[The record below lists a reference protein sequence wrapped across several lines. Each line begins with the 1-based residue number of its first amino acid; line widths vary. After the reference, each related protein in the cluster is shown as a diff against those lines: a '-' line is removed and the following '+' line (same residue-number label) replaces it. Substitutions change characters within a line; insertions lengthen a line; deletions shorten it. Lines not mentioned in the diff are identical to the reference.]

1 MKRFYIMKLNKFT
14 VVLAI
19 LLVSIL
25 AMGAVSAE
33 SVDDS
38 DIVAV
43 ADGDIQDSV
52 EVTDTVDDLSTANN
66 ADETVGDDSG
76 GPNDTVDYNLND
88 DTYSTYFN
96 EDGTATDALSADGN
110 YYLNVGTLTN
120 KDIKIVSGQNVYIQG
135 KEGAGIINN
144 GTITIGGGAIGQIET
159 VQISGITFVNT
170 NKNAIVVNQYAKNI
184 GIARNNFDLTY
195 DDTYTDNAIAII
207 TKGLVDE
214 VDIVGNDIKMTSAA
228 SYTYG
233 LDLTYYLD
241 WYNYAD
247 GNAKNFFIAD
257 NTIDIESTAV
267 TGMAE
272 AMYLDSIVDSEITG
286 NNITVKTTNAGV
298 AAYGMQVSDSWG
310 FFNDPW
316 ASSAYNVTINDNT
329 IVLDAADLAYGIS
342 AISLYP
348 YDEDFEQIVK
358 DMVISG
364 NDVTITT
371 QTEGV
376 GISASSN
383 DVSITDNK
391 VTLNAAHGP
400 VQAYTDGYIGNISYA
415 IFVNNFNKD
424 MGNFVNNTVTGN
436 TIVSNVQAIKATK
449 EDDDVQPLTIENNN
463 IAYNVDD
470 DSYAT
475 FFNEDGTAKDVL
487 NPLGD
492 YALIIGTL
500 NNKDLVIASGS
511 NINITV
517 SETEGIINGGTI
529 TIGDGAG
536 SAGSI
541 IISGLTFTNTNK
553 NAIVINQYSTK
564 VTVDGNK
571 FNLTYDDTYTDN
583 AIAVFTKGFVDET
596 TIANNVINMESAASY
611 TYGLDLAYYLD
622 WYTAGDANGQHFNV
636 ANNDINIHSTAATG
650 MAEAMYLD
658 SIINSVIEGNNINV
672 VTDNAGVANY
682 AMQVSDSWGFFND
695 PWASSAYNVTINDN
709 TIVLDA
715 ADLAYGIS
723 VISLYPYDEDY
734 DEIVKDMVIS
744 GNDVTI
750 TTQTEGVGIS
760 ASSSDVSITDNKVTL
775 NAGHSPVQA
784 YTDGYIGNVSYGIF
798 VNNFNKDMGNFVNN
812 TVTGNTIVSNVQAI
826 NAAKDGDEVQPLT
839 IEDNEASTSYLI
851 DDDNYATYFN
861 ADGTIKDDAPITAG
875 DVLLLGD
882 LTNKKLVIDTGLTI
896 RGVPN
901 KKLVNCTINLIQG
914 ADNSVI
920 EDLDMEFTGDDTT
933 GSIGIIHIK
942 DVTNVTIQNNKI
954 VVPNFV
960 DKTGAKYGSSVY
972 GIAVESG
979 ALGCN
984 DISVNNNHI
993 VIEGT
998 CRYLYGIDT
1007 WKTYGSENRNK
1018 NINIFENYVEVDGGS
1033 RMAEGI
1039 YVSESDDIIIDG
1051 NTIDSTSNGAAYGI
1065 STDQNTN
1072 IVIASNIIDAD
1083 AATQAYGITATT
1095 SGSDVIIRANEIDAK
1110 GTGAVGIGFNKQD
1123 GVIIEDNTVAI
1134 DGGDYT
1140 SITSSDNLGTANAAI
1155 LEGEG
1160 NTNVEMSGND
1170 VTETSTVRLDT
1181 VIEASDLNVTAAPSG
1196 NGSYQI
1202 TLKTVSGMLL
1212 ANQVVKVVFN
1222 NQMYELTTD
1231 AKGVALLPFALNKG
1245 GTYNVGVFYLGD
1257 DDYRGSDASAKIT
1270 INKIAT
1276 KTTASAK
1283 TYLATAKTKSFTAT
1297 LKDANGNILANKKVT
1312 FTVNGK
1318 TYTAN
1323 TNAKGVATVKLALT
1337 AAKTY
1342 TVTIK
1347 FAGDSVYAA
1356 STVSAK
1362 VKLNKEKTK
1371 ITAPTKT
1378 FKRTAK
1384 TKKVVITL
1392 KNSKGKAVAKK
1403 KITLTVNKK
1412 KYTVKTNSKGKAT
1425 FKVKLTKKGTFKYTV
1440 KFAGD
1445 TQYKA
1450 VKKTGKIKIK

>member
-1 MKRFYIMKLNKFT
+1 MKLSKFT
-14 VVLAI
+14 VILAI

-33 SVDDS
+33 TVDDS

-43 ADGDIQDSV
+43 TDGDLLESV
-52 EVTDTVDDLSTANN
+52 DITDAADDLSSADV
-66 ADETVGDDSG
+66 ADETVGDDNSG
-76 GPNDTVDYNLND
+76 PDDTVSYDLDD

-120 KDIKIVSGQNVYIQG
+120 KDIKIVSGKNIYIEG
-135 KEGAGIINN
+135 KEGSGIITN
-144 GTITIGGGAIGQIET
+144 GTITIGEGVANQLDT
-159 VQISGITFVNT
+159 LQISGITFINS
-170 NKNAIVVNQYAKNI
+170 NKNPIVVNQYAKNI

-233 LDLTYYLD
+233 LDLAYYLD
-241 WYNYAD
+241 WYTAGDANGQHFNVA
-247 GNAKNFFIAD
+247 NN
-257 NTIDIESTAV
+257 DINIHSTAP

-272 AMYLDSIVDSEITG
+272 AMYLDSIINSVIEG
-286 NNITVKTTNAGV
+286 NNINVVTDNAGV

-348 YDEDFEQIVK
+348 YDEDLEQIVK

-383 DVSITDNK
+383 DVSIIDNK

-475 FFNEDGTAKDVL
+475 FLNEDGTAKDVL

-511 NINITV
+511 NINITA

-596 TIANNVINMESAASY
+596 TIANNVINMESAVSY

-672 VTDNAGVANY
+672 VTDNAGVAAY
-682 AMQVSDSWGFFND
+682 GMQVSDSWGFFND
-695 PWASSAYNVTINDN
+695 PWASSPYNVAIKDN

-723 VISLYPYDEDY
+723 AISLYPNDEDN
-734 DEIVKDMVIS
+734 EKIVKDMVIS

-851 DDDNYATYFN
+851 DDDSYATYFN
-861 ADGTIKDDAPITAG
+861 ADGTIKDDAPISAG

-882 LTNKKLVIDTGLTI
+882 LTGKKLVIDTPLTI

-901 KKLVNCTINLIQG
+901 KKLVNCTIKLIEG
-914 ADNSVI
+914 ADGTVI
-920 EDLDMEFTGDDTT
+920 DGLTIEYPELKYGAITLEE
-933 GSIGIIHIK
+933 
-942 DVTNVTIQNNKI
+942 VNNVEITNNKI
-954 VVPNFV
+954 IVPS
-960 DKTGAKYGSSVY
+960 TTQTVY
-972 GIAVESG
+972 GIAINSG
-979 ALGCN
+979 TNGCN
-984 DISVNNNHI
+984 NISINNNHI
-993 VIEGT
+993 NITGSKYV
-998 CRYLYGIDT
+998 YGIDI
-1007 WKTYGSENRNK
+1007 WQDYSLENKHN
-1018 NINIFENYVEVDGGS
+1018 NIMIFENEFFVTGTGGK
-1033 RMAEGI
+1033 MTEGI
-1039 YVSESDDIIIDG
+1039 FVSNCNDVIIDG
-1051 NTIDSTSNGAAYGI
+1051 NDITATCDGPAYGI
-1065 STDQNTN
+1065 GTN
-1072 IVIASNIIDAD
+1072 YLFNAAIANNHITVGSDNM
-1083 AATQAYGITATT
+1083 AYGITATT
-1095 SGSDVIIRANEIDAK
+1095 SGSDLIIRANEIDVV
-1110 GTGAVGIGFNKQD
+1110 GVGAVGVGINNQTGA
-1123 GVIIEDNTVAI
+1123 IIEDNTISI
-1134 DGGDYT
+1134 DGGNYT
-1140 SITSSDNLGTANAAI
+1140 TITVSDSLGTANAGI
-1155 LEGEG
+1155 LVGEG
-1160 NTNVEMSGND
+1160 NTDVKTSGND
-1170 VTETSTVRLDT
+1170 VSEKTPLRSDT
-1181 VIEASDLNVTAAPSG
+1181 AIEANNITVTAAPSG
-1196 NGSYQI
+1196 NGSFEI
-1202 TLKTVSGMLL
+1202 NLRTAGGMPL

-1245 GTYNVGVFYLGD
+1245 GIYNVEVFYLGD
-1257 DDYRGSDASAKIT
+1257 DDYRGSDASAKLT

-1276 KTTASAK
+1276 KTTAAGK
-1283 TYLATAKTKSFTAT
+1283 TYLATAKTKSLTAT
-1297 LKDANGNILANKKVT
+1297 LKDANGNVLANKKVT

-1318 TYTAN
+1318 TYTAT

-1342 TVTIK
+1342 TVAIK
-1347 FAGDSVYAA
+1347 FAGDNVYAA

-1371 ITAPTKT
+1371 VTAPKKT
-1378 FKRTAK
+1378 FKRAK
-1384 TKKVVITL
+1384 KVKKVVITL

-1412 KYTVKTNSKGKAT
+1412 KYTAKTNKKGKAT
-1425 FKVKLTKKGTFKYTV
+1425 IKVKLTKKGTFKYKV

-1450 VKKTGKIKIK
+1450 SKKNGKIKIK

>member
-1 MKRFYIMKLNKFT
+1 
-14 VVLAI
+14 
-19 LLVSIL
+19 
-25 AMGAVSAE
+25 
-33 SVDDS
+33 
-38 DIVAV
+38 
-43 ADGDIQDSV
+43 
-52 EVTDTVDDLSTANN
+52 
-66 ADETVGDDSG
+66 
-76 GPNDTVDYNLND
+76 
-88 DTYSTYFN
+88 
-96 EDGTATDALSADGN
+96 
-110 YYLNVGTLTN
+110 
-120 KDIKIVSGQNVYIQG
+120 
-135 KEGAGIINN
+135 
-144 GTITIGGGAIGQIET
+144 
-159 VQISGITFVNT
+159 
-170 NKNAIVVNQYAKNI
+170 
-184 GIARNNFDLTY
+184 
-195 DDTYTDNAIAII
+195 
-207 TKGLVDE
+207 
-214 VDIVGNDIKMTSAA
+214 
-228 SYTYG
+228 
-233 LDLTYYLD
+233 
-241 WYNYAD
+241 
-247 GNAKNFFIAD
+247 
-257 NTIDIESTAV
+257 
-267 TGMAE
+267 
-272 AMYLDSIVDSEITG
+272 
-286 NNITVKTTNAGV
+286 
-298 AAYGMQVSDSWG
+298 
-310 FFNDPW
+310 
-316 ASSAYNVTINDNT
+316 
-329 IVLDAADLAYGIS
+329 
-342 AISLYP
+342 
-348 YDEDFEQIVK
+348 
-358 DMVISG
+358 
-364 NDVTITT
+364 
-371 QTEGV
+371 
-376 GISASSN
+376 
-383 DVSITDNK
+383 
-391 VTLNAAHGP
+391 
-400 VQAYTDGYIGNISYA
+400 
-415 IFVNNFNKD
+415 

-511 NINITV
+511 NINITA

-636 ANNDINIHSTAATG
+636 ANNDINIHSTAPTG

-672 VTDNAGVANY
+672 VTDNAGVAAY
-682 AMQVSDSWGFFND
+682 GMQVSDSWGFFND

-723 VISLYPYDEDY
+723 AISLYPYDEDN
-734 DEIVKDMVIS
+734 EKIVKDMVIS

-760 ASSSDVSITDNKVTL
+760 ASSNDVSITDNKVTL

-851 DDDNYATYFN
+851 DDDSYATYFN
-861 ADGTIKDDAPITAG
+861 ADGTIKDDAPISAG

-882 LTNKKLVIDTGLTI
+882 LTGKKLVIDTPLTI

-901 KKLVNCTINLIQG
+901 KKLVNCTIKLIEG
-914 ADNSVI
+914 ADGTVI
-920 EDLDMEFTGDDTT
+920 DGLTIEYPELKYGAITLEE
-933 GSIGIIHIK
+933 
-942 DVTNVTIQNNKI
+942 VNNVEITNNKI
-954 VVPNFV
+954 IVPS
-960 DKTGAKYGSSVY
+960 TTQTVY
-972 GIAVESG
+972 GIAINSG
-979 ALGCN
+979 TNGCN
-984 DISVNNNHI
+984 NISINNNHI
-993 VIEGT
+993 NITGSKYV
-998 CRYLYGIDT
+998 YGIDI
-1007 WKTYGSENRNK
+1007 WQDYSLENKHN
-1018 NINIFENYVEVDGGS
+1018 NIMIFENEFFVTGTGGK
-1033 RMAEGI
+1033 MTEGI
-1039 YVSESDDIIIDG
+1039 FVSNCNDVIIDG
-1051 NTIDSTSNGAAYGI
+1051 NDITATCDGPAYGI
-1065 STDQNTN
+1065 GTN
-1072 IVIASNIIDAD
+1072 YLFNAAIANNHITVGSDNM
-1083 AATQAYGITATT
+1083 AYGITATT
-1095 SGSDVIIRANEIDAK
+1095 SGSDLIIRANEIDVV
-1110 GTGAVGIGFNKQD
+1110 GVGAVGVGINNQTGA
-1123 GVIIEDNTVAI
+1123 IIEDNTISI
-1134 DGGDYT
+1134 DGGNYT
-1140 SITSSDNLGTANAAI
+1140 TITVSDSLGTANAGI
-1155 LEGEG
+1155 LVGEG
-1160 NTNVEMSGND
+1160 NTDVKTSGND
-1170 VTETSTVRLDT
+1170 VSEKTPLRSDT
-1181 VIEASDLNVTAAPSG
+1181 AIEANNITVTAAPSG
-1196 NGSYQI
+1196 NGSFEI
-1202 TLKTVSGMLL
+1202 TLRTAGGMPL

-1245 GTYNVGVFYLGD
+1245 GIYNVEVFYLGD
-1257 DDYRGSDASAKIT
+1257 DDYRGSDASAKLT

-1276 KTTASAK
+1276 KTTAAGK
-1283 TYLATAKTKSFTAT
+1283 TYLATAKTKSLTAT
-1297 LKDANGNILANKKVT
+1297 LKDANGNVLANKKVT

-1318 TYTAN
+1318 TYTAT

-1347 FAGDSVYAA
+1347 FAGDNVYAA

-1371 ITAPTKT
+1371 VTAPKKT
-1378 FKRTAK
+1378 FKRSK
-1384 TKKVVITL
+1384 KVKKVVINL

-1412 KYTVKTNSKGKAT
+1412 KYTAKTNKKGKAT
-1425 FKVKLTKKGTFKYTV
+1425 IKVKLTKKGTFKYKV

-1450 VKKTGKIKIK
+1450 AKKNGKIKIK

>member
-1 MKRFYIMKLNKFT
+1 MNLNKFT
-14 VVLAI
+14 VILAI

-25 AMGAVSAE
+25 AIGTVSAE
-33 SVDDS
+33 TVDDS
-38 DIVAV
+38 DIAAATGDDIQESVDVTDA
-43 ADGDIQDSV
+43 ADG
-52 EVTDTVDDLSTANN
+52 LSSADA
-66 ADETVGDDSG
+66 ADETVGDDNSG
-76 GPNDTVDYNLND
+76 PDDTVSYDLDD

-120 KDIKIVSGQNVYIQG
+120 KDIKIVSGKNIYIEG
-135 KEGAGIINN
+135 KEGSGIITN
-144 GTITIGGGAIGQIET
+144 GTITIGEGVANQLDT
-159 VQISGITFVNT
+159 LQISGITFINS
-170 NKNAIVVNQYAKNI
+170 NKNPIVVNQYAKNI

-233 LDLTYYLD
+233 LDLAYYLD
-241 WYNYAD
+241 WYTAGDANGQHFNVA
-247 GNAKNFFIAD
+247 NN
-257 NTIDIESTAV
+257 DINIHSTAA

-272 AMYLDSIVDSEITG
+272 AMYLDSIINSVIEG
-286 NNITVKTTNAGV
+286 NTINVVTDNAGV

-342 AISLYP
+342 AISLWSYT
-348 YDEDFEQIVK
+348 EDYEDTIVK

-511 NINITV
+511 NINITA

-636 ANNDINIHSTAATG
+636 ANNDINIHSTAPTG

-672 VTDNAGVANY
+672 VTDNAGVAAY
-682 AMQVSDSWGFFND
+682 GMQVSDSWGFFND
-695 PWASSAYNVTINDN
+695 PWASSPYNVAIKDN

-723 VISLYPYDEDY
+723 AISLYPYDEDN
-734 DEIVKDMVIS
+734 EKIVKDMVIS
-744 GNDVTI
+744 GNELTI

-760 ASSSDVSITDNKVTL
+760 ASSNDVSITDNKVTL

-851 DDDNYATYFN
+851 DDDSYATYFN
-861 ADGTIKDDAPITAG
+861 ADGTIKDDAPISAG

-882 LTNKKLVIDTGLTI
+882 LTGKKLVIDTPLTI

-901 KKLVNCTINLIQG
+901 KKLVNCTIKLIEG
-914 ADNSVI
+914 ADGTVI
-920 EDLDMEFTGDDTT
+920 DGLTIEYPELKYGAITLEE
-933 GSIGIIHIK
+933 
-942 DVTNVTIQNNKI
+942 VNNVEITNNKI
-954 VVPNFV
+954 IVPS
-960 DKTGAKYGSSVY
+960 TTQTVY
-972 GIAVESG
+972 GIAINSG
-979 ALGCN
+979 TNGCN
-984 DISVNNNHI
+984 NISINNNHI
-993 VIEGT
+993 NITGSKYV
-998 CRYLYGIDT
+998 YGIDI
-1007 WKTYGSENRNK
+1007 WQDYSLENKHN
-1018 NINIFENYVEVDGGS
+1018 NIMIFENEFFVTGTGGK
-1033 RMAEGI
+1033 MTEGI
-1039 YVSESDDIIIDG
+1039 FVSNCNDVIIDG
-1051 NTIDSTSNGAAYGI
+1051 NDITATCDGPAYGI
-1065 STDQNTN
+1065 GTN
-1072 IVIASNIIDAD
+1072 YLFNAAIANNHITVGSDNM
-1083 AATQAYGITATT
+1083 AYGITATT
-1095 SGSDVIIRANEIDAK
+1095 SGSDLIIRANEIDVV
-1110 GTGAVGIGFNKQD
+1110 GVGAVGVGINNQTGA
-1123 GVIIEDNTVAI
+1123 IIEDNTISI
-1134 DGGDYT
+1134 DGGNYT
-1140 SITSSDNLGTANAAI
+1140 TITVSDSLGTANAGI
-1155 LEGEG
+1155 LVGEG
-1160 NTNVEMSGND
+1160 NTDVKTSGND
-1170 VTETSTVRLDT
+1170 VSEKTPLRSDT
-1181 VIEASDLNVTAAPSG
+1181 AIEANNITVTAAPSG
-1196 NGSYQI
+1196 NGSFEI
-1202 TLKTVSGMLL
+1202 TLRTAGGMPL

-1245 GTYNVGVFYLGD
+1245 GIYNVEVFYLGD
-1257 DDYRGSDASAKIT
+1257 DDYRGSDASAKLT

-1276 KTTASAK
+1276 KTTAAGK
-1283 TYLATAKTKSFTAT
+1283 TYLATAKTKSLTAT
-1297 LKDANGNILANKKVT
+1297 LKDANGNVLANKKVT

-1318 TYTAN
+1318 TYTAT

-1347 FAGDSVYAA
+1347 FAGDNVYAA

-1371 ITAPTKT
+1371 VTAPKKT
-1378 FKRTAK
+1378 FKRSK
-1384 TKKVVITL
+1384 KVKKVVITL

-1412 KYTVKTNSKGKAT
+1412 KYTAKTNKKGKAT
-1425 FKVKLTKKGTFKYTV
+1425 IKVKLTKKGTFKYKV

-1450 VKKTGKIKIK
+1450 AKKNGKIKIK

>member
-1 MKRFYIMKLNKFT
+1 MKLSKFT
-14 VVLAI
+14 VILAI

-33 SVDDS
+33 TVDDS

-43 ADGDIQDSV
+43 TDGDLLESV
-52 EVTDTVDDLSTANN
+52 DITDAADDLSSADV
-66 ADETVGDDSG
+66 ADETVGDDNSG
-76 GPNDTVDYNLND
+76 PDDTVSYDLDD

-120 KDIKIVSGQNVYIQG
+120 KDIKIVSGKNIYIEG
-135 KEGAGIINN
+135 KEGSGIITN
-144 GTITIGGGAIGQIET
+144 GTITIGEGVANQLDT
-159 VQISGITFVNT
+159 LQISGITFINS
-170 NKNAIVVNQYAKNI
+170 NKNPIVVNQYAKNI

-233 LDLTYYLD
+233 LDLAYYLD
-241 WYNYAD
+241 WYTAGDANGQHFNVA
-247 GNAKNFFIAD
+247 NN
-257 NTIDIESTAV
+257 DINIHSTAP

-272 AMYLDSIVDSEITG
+272 AMYLDSIINSVIEG
-286 NNITVKTTNAGV
+286 NNINVVTDNAGV

-348 YDEDFEQIVK
+348 YDEDLEQIVK

-383 DVSITDNK
+383 DVSIIDNK

-511 NINITV
+511 NINITA

-596 TIANNVINMESAASY
+596 TIANNVINMESAVSY

-672 VTDNAGVANY
+672 VTDNAGVAAY
-682 AMQVSDSWGFFND
+682 GMQVSDSWGFFND
-695 PWASSAYNVTINDN
+695 PWASSPYNVAIKDN

-723 VISLYPYDEDY
+723 AISLYPNDEDN
-734 DEIVKDMVIS
+734 EKIVKDMVIS

-851 DDDNYATYFN
+851 DDDSYATYFN
-861 ADGTIKDDAPITAG
+861 ADGTIKDDAPISAG

-882 LTNKKLVIDTGLTI
+882 LTGKKLVIDTPLTI

-901 KKLVNCTINLIQG
+901 KKLVNCTIKLIEG
-914 ADNSVI
+914 ADGTVI
-920 EDLDMEFTGDDTT
+920 DGLTIEYPELKYGAITLEE
-933 GSIGIIHIK
+933 
-942 DVTNVTIQNNKI
+942 VNNVEITNNKI
-954 VVPNFV
+954 IVPS
-960 DKTGAKYGSSVY
+960 TTQTVY
-972 GIAVESG
+972 GIAINSG
-979 ALGCN
+979 TNGCN
-984 DISVNNNHI
+984 NISINNNHI
-993 VIEGT
+993 NITGSKYV
-998 CRYLYGIDT
+998 YGIDI
-1007 WKTYGSENRNK
+1007 WQDYSLENKHN
-1018 NINIFENYVEVDGGS
+1018 NIMIFENEFFVTGTGGK
-1033 RMAEGI
+1033 MTEGI
-1039 YVSESDDIIIDG
+1039 FVSNCNDVIIDG
-1051 NTIDSTSNGAAYGI
+1051 NDITATCDGPAYGI
-1065 STDQNTN
+1065 GTN
-1072 IVIASNIIDAD
+1072 YLFNAAIANNHITVGSDNM
-1083 AATQAYGITATT
+1083 AYGITATT
-1095 SGSDVIIRANEIDAK
+1095 SGSDLIIRANEIDVV
-1110 GTGAVGIGFNKQD
+1110 GVGAVGVGINNQTGA
-1123 GVIIEDNTVAI
+1123 IIEDNTISI
-1134 DGGDYT
+1134 DGGNYT
-1140 SITSSDNLGTANAAI
+1140 TITVSDSLGTANAGI
-1155 LEGEG
+1155 LVGEG
-1160 NTNVEMSGND
+1160 NTDVKTSGND
-1170 VTETSTVRLDT
+1170 VSEKTPLRSDT
-1181 VIEASDLNVTAAPSG
+1181 AIEANNITVTAAPSG
-1196 NGSYQI
+1196 NGSFEI
-1202 TLKTVSGMLL
+1202 TLRTAGGMPL

-1245 GTYNVGVFYLGD
+1245 GIYNVEVFYLGD
-1257 DDYRGSDASAKIT
+1257 DDYRGSDASAKLT

-1276 KTTASAK
+1276 KTTAAGK
-1283 TYLATAKTKSFTAT
+1283 TYLATAKTKSLTAT
-1297 LKDANGNILANKKVT
+1297 LKDANGNVLANKKVT

-1318 TYTAN
+1318 TYTAT

-1347 FAGDSVYAA
+1347 FAGDNVYAA

-1371 ITAPTKT
+1371 VTAPKKT
-1378 FKRTAK
+1378 FKRSK
-1384 TKKVVITL
+1384 KVKKVVITL

-1412 KYTVKTNSKGKAT
+1412 KYTAKTNKKGKAT
-1425 FKVKLTKKGTFKYTV
+1425 IKVKLTKKGTFKYKV

-1450 VKKTGKIKIK
+1450 AKKNGKIKIK

>member
-1 MKRFYIMKLNKFT
+1 MKLSKFT
-14 VVLAI
+14 VILAI

-33 SVDDS
+33 TVDDS

-43 ADGDIQDSV
+43 TDGDLLESV
-52 EVTDTVDDLSTANN
+52 DITDAADDLSSADV
-66 ADETVGDDSG
+66 ADETVGDDNSG
-76 GPNDTVDYNLND
+76 PDDTVSYDLDD

-120 KDIKIVSGQNVYIQG
+120 KDIKIVSGKNIYIEG
-135 KEGAGIINN
+135 KEGSGIITN
-144 GTITIGGGAIGQIET
+144 GTITIGEGVANQLDT
-159 VQISGITFVNT
+159 LQISGITFINS
-170 NKNAIVVNQYAKNI
+170 NKNPIVVNQYAKNI

-316 ASSAYNVTINDNT
+316 ASSPYNVAIKDNT

-342 AISLYP
+342 AISLW
-348 YDEDFEQIVK
+348 
-358 DMVISG
+358 
-364 NDVTITT
+364 
-371 QTEGV
+371 
-376 GISASSN
+376 
-383 DVSITDNK
+383 
-391 VTLNAAHGP
+391 
-400 VQAYTDGYIGNISYA
+400 
-415 IFVNNFNKD
+415 
-424 MGNFVNNTVTGN
+424 
-436 TIVSNVQAIKATK
+436 
-449 EDDDVQPLTIENNN
+449 
-463 IAYNVDD
+463 
-470 DSYAT
+470 
-475 FFNEDGTAKDVL
+475 
-487 NPLGD
+487 
-492 YALIIGTL
+492 
-500 NNKDLVIASGS
+500 
-511 NINITV
+511 
-517 SETEGIINGGTI
+517 
-529 TIGDGAG
+529 
-536 SAGSI
+536 
-541 IISGLTFTNTNK
+541 
-553 NAIVINQYSTK
+553 
-564 VTVDGNK
+564 
-571 FNLTYDDTYTDN
+571 
-583 AIAVFTKGFVDET
+583 
-596 TIANNVINMESAASY
+596 SY
-611 TYGLDLAYYLD
+611 T
-622 WYTAGDANGQHFNV
+622 
-636 ANNDINIHSTAATG
+636 
-650 MAEAMYLD
+650 
-658 SIINSVIEGNNINV
+658 
-672 VTDNAGVANY
+672 
-682 AMQVSDSWGFFND
+682 
-695 PWASSAYNVTINDN
+695 
-709 TIVLDA
+709 
-715 ADLAYGIS
+715 
-723 VISLYPYDEDY
+723 EDY
-734 DEIVKDMVIS
+734 EDTIVKDMVIS

-851 DDDNYATYFN
+851 DDDSYATYFN
-861 ADGTIKDDAPITAG
+861 ADGTIKDDAPISAG

-882 LTNKKLVIDTGLTI
+882 LTGKKLVIDTPLTI

-901 KKLVNCTINLIQG
+901 KKLVNCTIKLIEG
-914 ADNSVI
+914 ADGTVI
-920 EDLDMEFTGDDTT
+920 DGLTIEYPELKYGAITLEE
-933 GSIGIIHIK
+933 
-942 DVTNVTIQNNKI
+942 VNNVEITNNKI
-954 VVPNFV
+954 IVPS
-960 DKTGAKYGSSVY
+960 TTQTVY
-972 GIAVESG
+972 GIAINSG
-979 ALGCN
+979 TNGCN
-984 DISVNNNHI
+984 NISINNNHI
-993 VIEGT
+993 NITGSKYV
-998 CRYLYGIDT
+998 YGIDI
-1007 WKTYGSENRNK
+1007 WQDYSLENKHN
-1018 NINIFENYVEVDGGS
+1018 NIMIFENEFFVTGTGGK
-1033 RMAEGI
+1033 MTEGI
-1039 YVSESDDIIIDG
+1039 FVSNCNDVIIDG
-1051 NTIDSTSNGAAYGI
+1051 NDITATCDGPAYGI
-1065 STDQNTN
+1065 GTN
-1072 IVIASNIIDAD
+1072 YLFNAAIANNHITVGSDNM
-1083 AATQAYGITATT
+1083 AYGITATT
-1095 SGSDVIIRANEIDAK
+1095 SGSDLIIRANEIDVV
-1110 GTGAVGIGFNKQD
+1110 GVGAVGVGINNQTGA
-1123 GVIIEDNTVAI
+1123 IIEDNTISI
-1134 DGGDYT
+1134 DGGNYT
-1140 SITSSDNLGTANAAI
+1140 TITVSDSLGTANAGI
-1155 LEGEG
+1155 LVGEG
-1160 NTNVEMSGND
+1160 NTDVKTSGND
-1170 VTETSTVRLDT
+1170 VSEKTPLRSDT
-1181 VIEASDLNVTAAPSG
+1181 AIEANNITVTAAPSG
-1196 NGSYQI
+1196 NGSFEI
-1202 TLKTVSGMLL
+1202 TLRTAGGMPL

-1245 GTYNVGVFYLGD
+1245 GIYNVEVFYLGD
-1257 DDYRGSDASAKIT
+1257 DDYRGSDASAKLT

-1276 KTTASAK
+1276 KTTAAGK
-1283 TYLATAKTKSFTAT
+1283 TYLATAKTKSLTAT
-1297 LKDANGNILANKKVT
+1297 LKDANGNVLANKKVT

-1318 TYTAN
+1318 TYTAT

-1347 FAGDSVYAA
+1347 FAGDNVYAA

-1371 ITAPTKT
+1371 VTAPKKT
-1378 FKRTAK
+1378 FKRSK
-1384 TKKVVITL
+1384 KVKKVVINL

-1412 KYTVKTNSKGKAT
+1412 KYTAKTNKKGKAT
-1425 FKVKLTKKGTFKYTV
+1425 IKVKLTKKGTFKYKV

-1450 VKKTGKIKIK
+1450 AKKNGKIKIK

>member
-1 MKRFYIMKLNKFT
+1 MKLSKFT
-14 VVLAI
+14 VILAI

-33 SVDDS
+33 TVDDS

-43 ADGDIQDSV
+43 TDGDLLESV
-52 EVTDTVDDLSTANN
+52 DITDAADDLSSADV
-66 ADETVGDDSG
+66 ADETVGDDNSG
-76 GPNDTVDYNLND
+76 PDDTVSYDLDD

-120 KDIKIVSGQNVYIQG
+120 KDIKIVSGKNIYIEG
-135 KEGAGIINN
+135 KEGSGIITN
-144 GTITIGGGAIGQIET
+144 GTITIGEGVANQLDT
-159 VQISGITFVNT
+159 LQISGITFINS
-170 NKNAIVVNQYAKNI
+170 NKNPIVVNQYAKNI

-241 WYNYAD
+241 WSNYAD

-316 ASSAYNVTINDNT
+316 ASSAYNVTIKDNT

-348 YDEDFEQIVK
+348 YDEDLEQIVK

-383 DVSITDNK
+383 DVSIIDNK

-511 NINITV
+511 NINITA

-596 TIANNVINMESAASY
+596 TIANNVINMESAVSY

-636 ANNDINIHSTAATG
+636 ANNDINIHSTAPTG

-672 VTDNAGVANY
+672 VTDNAGVAAY
-682 AMQVSDSWGFFND
+682 GMQVSDSWGFFND
-695 PWASSAYNVTINDN
+695 PWASSPYNVAIKDN

-723 VISLYPYDEDY
+723 AISLYPNDEDN
-734 DEIVKDMVIS
+734 EKIVKDMVIS

-851 DDDNYATYFN
+851 DDDSYATYFN
-861 ADGTIKDDAPITAG
+861 ADGTIKDDAPISAG

-882 LTNKKLVIDTGLTI
+882 LTGKKLVIDTPLTI

-901 KKLVNCTINLIQG
+901 KKLVNCTIKLIEG
-914 ADNSVI
+914 ADGTVI
-920 EDLDMEFTGDDTT
+920 DGLTIEYPELKYGAITLEE
-933 GSIGIIHIK
+933 
-942 DVTNVTIQNNKI
+942 VNNVEITNNKI
-954 VVPNFV
+954 IVPS
-960 DKTGAKYGSSVY
+960 TTQTVY
-972 GIAVESG
+972 GIAINSG
-979 ALGCN
+979 TNGCN
-984 DISVNNNHI
+984 NISINNNHI
-993 VIEGT
+993 NITGSKYV
-998 CRYLYGIDT
+998 YGIDI
-1007 WKTYGSENRNK
+1007 WQDYSLENKHN
-1018 NINIFENYVEVDGGS
+1018 NIMIFENEFFVTGTGGK
-1033 RMAEGI
+1033 MTEGI
-1039 YVSESDDIIIDG
+1039 FVSNCNDVIIDG
-1051 NTIDSTSNGAAYGI
+1051 NDITATCDGPAYGI
-1065 STDQNTN
+1065 GTN
-1072 IVIASNIIDAD
+1072 YLFNAAIANNHITVGSDNM
-1083 AATQAYGITATT
+1083 AYGITATT
-1095 SGSDVIIRANEIDAK
+1095 SGSDLIIRANEIDVV
-1110 GTGAVGIGFNKQD
+1110 GVGAVGVGINNQTGA
-1123 GVIIEDNTVAI
+1123 IIEDNTISI
-1134 DGGDYT
+1134 DGGNYT
-1140 SITSSDNLGTANAAI
+1140 TITVSDSLGTANAGI
-1155 LEGEG
+1155 LVGEG
-1160 NTNVEMSGND
+1160 NTDVKTSGND
-1170 VTETSTVRLDT
+1170 VSEKTPLRSDT
-1181 VIEASDLNVTAAPSG
+1181 AIEANNITVTAAPSG
-1196 NGSYQI
+1196 NGSFEI
-1202 TLKTVSGMLL
+1202 TLRTAGGMPL

-1245 GTYNVGVFYLGD
+1245 GIYNVEVFYLGD
-1257 DDYRGSDASAKIT
+1257 DDYRGSDASAKLT

-1276 KTTASAK
+1276 KTTAAGK
-1283 TYLATAKTKSFTAT
+1283 TYLATAKTKSLTAT
-1297 LKDANGNILANKKVT
+1297 LKDANGNVLANKKVT

-1318 TYTAN
+1318 TYTAT

-1347 FAGDSVYAA
+1347 FAGDNVYAA

-1371 ITAPTKT
+1371 VTAPKKT
-1378 FKRTAK
+1378 FKRSK
-1384 TKKVVITL
+1384 KVKKVVITL

-1412 KYTVKTNSKGKAT
+1412 KYTAKTNKKGKAT
-1425 FKVKLTKKGTFKYTV
+1425 IKVKLTKKGTFKYKV

-1450 VKKTGKIKIK
+1450 AKKNGKIKIK

>member
-1 MKRFYIMKLNKFT
+1 MKLSKFT
-14 VVLAI
+14 VILAI

-33 SVDDS
+33 TVDDS

-43 ADGDIQDSV
+43 TDGDLLESV
-52 EVTDTVDDLSTANN
+52 DITDAADDLSSADV
-66 ADETVGDDSG
+66 ADETVGDDNSG
-76 GPNDTVDYNLND
+76 PDDTVSYDLDD

-120 KDIKIVSGQNVYIQG
+120 KDIKIVSGKNIYIEG
-135 KEGAGIINN
+135 KEGSGIITN
-144 GTITIGGGAIGQIET
+144 GTITIGEGVANQLDT
-159 VQISGITFVNT
+159 LQISGITFINS
-170 NKNAIVVNQYAKNI
+170 NKNPIVVNQYAKNI

-233 LDLTYYLD
+233 LDLAYYLD
-241 WYNYAD
+241 WYTAGDANGQHFNVA
-247 GNAKNFFIAD
+247 NN
-257 NTIDIESTAV
+257 DINIHSTAP

-272 AMYLDSIVDSEITG
+272 AMYLDSIINSVIEG
-286 NNITVKTTNAGV
+286 NNINVVTDNAGV

-348 YDEDFEQIVK
+348 YDEDLEQIVK

-364 NDVTITT
+364 NDVTITA

-391 VTLNAAHGP
+391 VTLNAAHNP

-511 NINITV
+511 NINITA

-636 ANNDINIHSTAATG
+636 ANNDINIHSTAPTG

-672 VTDNAGVANY
+672 VTDNAGVANN

-723 VISLYPYDEDY
+723 AISLYPYDEDN
-734 DEIVKDMVIS
+734 EKIVKDMVIS

-760 ASSSDVSITDNKVTL
+760 ASSNDVSITDNKVTL

-851 DDDNYATYFN
+851 DDDSYATYFN
-861 ADGTIKDDAPITAG
+861 ADGTIKDDAPISAG

-882 LTNKKLVIDTGLTI
+882 LTGKKLVIDTPLTI

-901 KKLVNCTINLIQG
+901 KKLVNCTIKLIEG
-914 ADNSVI
+914 ADGTVI
-920 EDLDMEFTGDDTT
+920 DGLTIEYPELKYGAITLEE
-933 GSIGIIHIK
+933 
-942 DVTNVTIQNNKI
+942 VNNVEITNNKI
-954 VVPNFV
+954 IVPS
-960 DKTGAKYGSSVY
+960 TTQTVY
-972 GIAVESG
+972 GIAINSG
-979 ALGCN
+979 TNGCN
-984 DISVNNNHI
+984 NISINNNHI
-993 VIEGT
+993 NITGSKYV
-998 CRYLYGIDT
+998 YGIDI
-1007 WKTYGSENRNK
+1007 WQDYSLENKHN
-1018 NINIFENYVEVDGGS
+1018 NIMIFENEFFVTGTGGK
-1033 RMAEGI
+1033 MTEGI
-1039 YVSESDDIIIDG
+1039 FVSNCNDVIIDG
-1051 NTIDSTSNGAAYGI
+1051 NDITATCDGPAYGI
-1065 STDQNTN
+1065 GTN
-1072 IVIASNIIDAD
+1072 YLFNAAIANNHITVGSDNM
-1083 AATQAYGITATT
+1083 AYGITATT
-1095 SGSDVIIRANEIDAK
+1095 SGSDLIIRANEIDVV
-1110 GTGAVGIGFNKQD
+1110 GVGAVGVGINNQTGA
-1123 GVIIEDNTVAI
+1123 IIEDNTISI
-1134 DGGDYT
+1134 DGGNYT
-1140 SITSSDNLGTANAAI
+1140 TITVSDSLGTANAGI
-1155 LEGEG
+1155 LVGEG
-1160 NTNVEMSGND
+1160 NTDVKTSGND
-1170 VTETSTVRLDT
+1170 VSEKTPLRSDT
-1181 VIEASDLNVTAAPSG
+1181 AIEANNITVTAAPSG
-1196 NGSYQI
+1196 NGSFEI
-1202 TLKTVSGMLL
+1202 TLRTAGGMPL

-1245 GTYNVGVFYLGD
+1245 GIYNVEVFYLGD
-1257 DDYRGSDASAKIT
+1257 DDYRGSDASAKLT

-1276 KTTASAK
+1276 KTTAAGK
-1283 TYLATAKTKSFTAT
+1283 TYLATAKTKSLTAT
-1297 LKDANGNILANKKVT
+1297 LKDANGNVLANKKVT

-1318 TYTAN
+1318 TYTAT

-1347 FAGDSVYAA
+1347 FAGDNVYAA

-1371 ITAPTKT
+1371 VTAPKKT
-1378 FKRTAK
+1378 FKRSK
-1384 TKKVVITL
+1384 KVKKVVINL

-1412 KYTVKTNSKGKAT
+1412 KYTAKTNKKGKAT
-1425 FKVKLTKKGTFKYTV
+1425 IKVKLTKKGTFKYKV

-1450 VKKTGKIKIK
+1450 AKKNGKIKIK

>member
-1 MKRFYIMKLNKFT
+1 MKLSKFT
-14 VVLAI
+14 VILAI

-33 SVDDS
+33 TVDDS

-43 ADGDIQDSV
+43 TDGDLLESV
-52 EVTDTVDDLSTANN
+52 DITDAADDLSSADV
-66 ADETVGDDSG
+66 ADETVGDDNSG
-76 GPNDTVDYNLND
+76 PDDTVSYDLDD

-120 KDIKIVSGQNVYIQG
+120 KDIKIVSGKNIYIEG
-135 KEGAGIINN
+135 KEGSGIITN
-144 GTITIGGGAIGQIET
+144 GTITIGEGVANQLDT
-159 VQISGITFVNT
+159 LQISGITFINS
-170 NKNAIVVNQYAKNI
+170 NKNPIVVNQYAKNI

-214 VDIVGNDIKMTSAA
+214 VDIVGNDIKMT
-228 SYTYG
+228 
-233 LDLTYYLD
+233 
-241 WYNYAD
+241 
-247 GNAKNFFIAD
+247 
-257 NTIDIESTAV
+257 
-267 TGMAE
+267 
-272 AMYLDSIVDSEITG
+272 
-286 NNITVKTTNAGV
+286 
-298 AAYGMQVSDSWG
+298 
-310 FFNDPW
+310 
-316 ASSAYNVTINDNT
+316 
-329 IVLDAADLAYGIS
+329 
-342 AISLYP
+342 
-348 YDEDFEQIVK
+348 
-358 DMVISG
+358 
-364 NDVTITT
+364 
-371 QTEGV
+371 
-376 GISASSN
+376 
-383 DVSITDNK
+383 
-391 VTLNAAHGP
+391 
-400 VQAYTDGYIGNISYA
+400 
-415 IFVNNFNKD
+415 
-424 MGNFVNNTVTGN
+424 
-436 TIVSNVQAIKATK
+436 
-449 EDDDVQPLTIENNN
+449 
-463 IAYNVDD
+463 
-470 DSYAT
+470 
-475 FFNEDGTAKDVL
+475 
-487 NPLGD
+487 
-492 YALIIGTL
+492 
-500 NNKDLVIASGS
+500 
-511 NINITV
+511 
-517 SETEGIINGGTI
+517 
-529 TIGDGAG
+529 
-536 SAGSI
+536 
-541 IISGLTFTNTNK
+541 
-553 NAIVINQYSTK
+553 
-564 VTVDGNK
+564 
-571 FNLTYDDTYTDN
+571 
-583 AIAVFTKGFVDET
+583 
-596 TIANNVINMESAASY
+596 SAASY

-672 VTDNAGVANY
+672 VTDNAGVAAY
-682 AMQVSDSWGFFND
+682 GMQVSDSWGFFND
-695 PWASSAYNVTINDN
+695 PWASSPYNVAIKDN

-723 VISLYPYDEDY
+723 AISLYPNDEDN
-734 DEIVKDMVIS
+734 EKIVKDMVIS

-851 DDDNYATYFN
+851 DDDSYATYFN
-861 ADGTIKDDAPITAG
+861 ADGTIKDDAPISAG

-882 LTNKKLVIDTGLTI
+882 LTGKKLVIDTPLTI

-901 KKLVNCTINLIQG
+901 KKLVNCTIKLIEG
-914 ADNSVI
+914 ADGTVI
-920 EDLDMEFTGDDTT
+920 DGLTIEYPELKYGAITLEE
-933 GSIGIIHIK
+933 
-942 DVTNVTIQNNKI
+942 VNNVEITNNKI
-954 VVPNFV
+954 IVPS
-960 DKTGAKYGSSVY
+960 TTQTVY
-972 GIAVESG
+972 GIAINSG
-979 ALGCN
+979 TNGCN
-984 DISVNNNHI
+984 NISINNNHI
-993 VIEGT
+993 NITGSKYV
-998 CRYLYGIDT
+998 YGIDI
-1007 WKTYGSENRNK
+1007 WQDYSLENKHN
-1018 NINIFENYVEVDGGS
+1018 NIMIFENEFFVTGTGGK
-1033 RMAEGI
+1033 MTEGI
-1039 YVSESDDIIIDG
+1039 FVSNCNDVIIDG
-1051 NTIDSTSNGAAYGI
+1051 NDITATCDGPAYGI
-1065 STDQNTN
+1065 GTN
-1072 IVIASNIIDAD
+1072 YLFNAAIANNHITVGSDNM
-1083 AATQAYGITATT
+1083 AYGITATT
-1095 SGSDVIIRANEIDAK
+1095 SGSDLIIRANEIDVV
-1110 GTGAVGIGFNKQD
+1110 GVGAVGVGINNQTGA
-1123 GVIIEDNTVAI
+1123 IIEDNTISI
-1134 DGGDYT
+1134 DGGNYT
-1140 SITSSDNLGTANAAI
+1140 TITVSDSLGTANAGI
-1155 LEGEG
+1155 LVGEG
-1160 NTNVEMSGND
+1160 NTDVKTSGND
-1170 VTETSTVRLDT
+1170 VSEKTPLRSDT
-1181 VIEASDLNVTAAPSG
+1181 AIEANNITVTAAPSG
-1196 NGSYQI
+1196 NGSFEI
-1202 TLKTVSGMLL
+1202 TLRTAGGMPL

-1245 GTYNVGVFYLGD
+1245 GTYNVEVFYLGD

-1318 TYTAN
+1318 TYTAT

-1371 ITAPTKT
+1371 ITAPKKT

-1392 KNSKGKAVAKK
+1392 KNSKGKAIAKK
-1403 KITLTVNKK
+1403 KVTLIVNKK
-1412 KYTVKTNSKGKAT
+1412 KYTVKTNKKGKAT
-1425 FKVKLTKKGTFKYTV
+1425 FKVKLTKKGTFKYTA

>member
-1 MKRFYIMKLNKFT
+1 MRFFIMNLNKFT
-14 VVLAI
+14 VILAI

-25 AMGAVSAE
+25 AIGTVSAE
-33 SVDDS
+33 TVDDS
-38 DIVAV
+38 DIAAATGDDIQESVDVTDA
-43 ADGDIQDSV
+43 ADG
-52 EVTDTVDDLSTANN
+52 LSSADA
-66 ADETVGDDSG
+66 ADETVGDDNSG
-76 GPNDTVDYNLND
+76 PDDTVSYDLDD

-120 KDIKIVSGQNVYIQG
+120 KDIKIVSGKNIYIEG
-135 KEGAGIINN
+135 KEGSGIITN
-144 GTITIGGGAIGQIET
+144 GTITIGEGVANQLDT
-159 VQISGITFVNT
+159 LQISGITFINS
-170 NKNAIVVNQYAKNI
+170 NKNPIVVNQYAKNI

-233 LDLTYYLD
+233 LDLAYYLD
-241 WYNYAD
+241 WYTTGDANGQHFNVA
-247 GNAKNFFIAD
+247 NN
-257 NTIDIESTAV
+257 DINIHSTAP

-272 AMYLDSIVDSEITG
+272 AMYLDSIINSVIEG
-286 NNITVKTTNAGV
+286 NNINVVTDNAGV

-342 AISLYP
+342 AISLWSYT
-348 YDEDFEQIVK
+348 EDYEDTIVK

-511 NINITV
+511 NINITA

-636 ANNDINIHSTAATG
+636 ANNDINIHSTAPTG

-672 VTDNAGVANY
+672 VTDNAGVAAY
-682 AMQVSDSWGFFND
+682 GMQVSDSWGFFND
-695 PWASSAYNVTINDN
+695 PWASSPYNVAIKDN

-723 VISLYPYDEDY
+723 AISLYPYDEDN
-734 DEIVKDMVIS
+734 EKIVKDMVIS
-744 GNDVTI
+744 GNELTI

-760 ASSSDVSITDNKVTL
+760 ASSNDVSITDNKVTL

-851 DDDNYATYFN
+851 DDDSYATYFN
-861 ADGTIKDDAPITAG
+861 ADGTIKDDAPISAG

-882 LTNKKLVIDTGLTI
+882 LTGKKLVIDTPLTI

-901 KKLVNCTINLIQG
+901 KKLVNCTIKLIEG
-914 ADNSVI
+914 ADGTVI
-920 EDLDMEFTGDDTT
+920 DGLTIEYPELKYGAITLEE
-933 GSIGIIHIK
+933 
-942 DVTNVTIQNNKI
+942 VNNVEITNNKI
-954 VVPNFV
+954 IVPS
-960 DKTGAKYGSSVY
+960 TTQTVY
-972 GIAVESG
+972 GIAINSG
-979 ALGCN
+979 TNGCN
-984 DISVNNNHI
+984 NISINNNHI
-993 VIEGT
+993 NITGSKYV
-998 CRYLYGIDT
+998 YGIDI
-1007 WKTYGSENRNK
+1007 WQDYSLENKHN
-1018 NINIFENYVEVDGGS
+1018 NIMIFENEFFVTGTGGK
-1033 RMAEGI
+1033 MTEGI
-1039 YVSESDDIIIDG
+1039 FVSNCNDVIIDG
-1051 NTIDSTSNGAAYGI
+1051 NDITATCDGPAYGI
-1065 STDQNTN
+1065 GTN
-1072 IVIASNIIDAD
+1072 YLFNAAIANNHITVGSDNM
-1083 AATQAYGITATT
+1083 AYGITATT
-1095 SGSDVIIRANEIDAK
+1095 SGSDLIIRANEIDVV
-1110 GTGAVGIGFNKQD
+1110 GVGAVGVGINNQTGA
-1123 GVIIEDNTVAI
+1123 IIEDNTISI
-1134 DGGDYT
+1134 DGGNYT
-1140 SITSSDNLGTANAAI
+1140 TITVSDSLGTANAGI
-1155 LEGEG
+1155 LVGEG
-1160 NTNVEMSGND
+1160 NTDVKTSGND
-1170 VTETSTVRLDT
+1170 VSEKTPLRSDT
-1181 VIEASDLNVTAAPSG
+1181 AIEANNITVTAAPSG
-1196 NGSYQI
+1196 NGSFEI
-1202 TLKTVSGMLL
+1202 TLRTAGGMPL

-1245 GTYNVGVFYLGD
+1245 GIYNVEVFYLGD
-1257 DDYRGSDASAKIT
+1257 DDYRGSDASAKLT

-1276 KTTASAK
+1276 KTTAAGK
-1283 TYLATAKTKSFTAT
+1283 TYLATAKTKSLTAT
-1297 LKDANGNILANKKVT
+1297 LKDANGNVLANKKVT

-1318 TYTAN
+1318 TYTAT

-1347 FAGDSVYAA
+1347 FAGDNVYAA

-1371 ITAPTKT
+1371 VTAPKKT
-1378 FKRTAK
+1378 FKRSK
-1384 TKKVVITL
+1384 KVKKVVITL

-1412 KYTVKTNSKGKAT
+1412 KYTAKTNKKGKAT
-1425 FKVKLTKKGTFKYTV
+1425 IKVKLTKKGTFKYKV

-1450 VKKTGKIKIK
+1450 AKKNGKIKIK

>member
-1 MKRFYIMKLNKFT
+1 MKLSKFT
-14 VVLAI
+14 VILAI

-33 SVDDS
+33 TVDDS

-43 ADGDIQDSV
+43 TDGDLLESV
-52 EVTDTVDDLSTANN
+52 DITDAADDLSSADV
-66 ADETVGDDSG
+66 ADETVGDDNSG
-76 GPNDTVDYNLND
+76 PDDTVSYDLDD

-120 KDIKIVSGQNVYIQG
+120 KDIKIVSGKNIYIEG
-135 KEGAGIINN
+135 KEGSGIITN
-144 GTITIGGGAIGQIET
+144 GTITIGEGVANQLDT
-159 VQISGITFVNT
+159 LQISGITFINS
-170 NKNAIVVNQYAKNI
+170 NKNPIVVNQYAKNI

-233 LDLTYYLD
+233 LDLAYYLD
-241 WYNYAD
+241 WYTAGDANGQHFNVA
-247 GNAKNFFIAD
+247 NN
-257 NTIDIESTAV
+257 DINIHSTAP

-272 AMYLDSIVDSEITG
+272 AMYLDSIINSVIEG
-286 NNITVKTTNAGV
+286 NNINVVTDNAGV

-316 ASSAYNVTINDNT
+316 ASSPYNVAIKDNT

-348 YDEDFEQIVK
+348 NDEDNEKIVK

-383 DVSITDNK
+383 DVSIIDNK

-511 NINITV
+511 NINITA

-636 ANNDINIHSTAATG
+636 ANNDINIHSTAPTG

-672 VTDNAGVANY
+672 VTDNAGVAAY
-682 AMQVSDSWGFFND
+682 GMQVSDSWGFFND
-695 PWASSAYNVTINDN
+695 PWASSPYNVAIKDN

-723 VISLYPYDEDY
+723 AISLYPNDEDN
-734 DEIVKDMVIS
+734 EKIVKDMVIS

-851 DDDNYATYFN
+851 DDDSYATYFN
-861 ADGTIKDDAPITAG
+861 ADGTIKDDAPISAG

-882 LTNKKLVIDTGLTI
+882 LTGKKLVIDTPLTI

-901 KKLVNCTINLIQG
+901 KKLVNCTIKLIEG
-914 ADNSVI
+914 ADGTVI
-920 EDLDMEFTGDDTT
+920 DGLTIEYPELKYGAITLEE
-933 GSIGIIHIK
+933 
-942 DVTNVTIQNNKI
+942 VNNVEITNNKI
-954 VVPNFV
+954 IVPS
-960 DKTGAKYGSSVY
+960 TTQTVY
-972 GIAVESG
+972 GIAINSG
-979 ALGCN
+979 TNGCN
-984 DISVNNNHI
+984 NISINNNHI
-993 VIEGT
+993 NITGSKYV
-998 CRYLYGIDT
+998 YGIDI
-1007 WKTYGSENRNK
+1007 WQDYSLENKHN
-1018 NINIFENYVEVDGGS
+1018 NIMIFENEFFVTGTGGK
-1033 RMAEGI
+1033 MTEGI
-1039 YVSESDDIIIDG
+1039 FVSNCNDVIIDG
-1051 NTIDSTSNGAAYGI
+1051 NDITATCDGPAYGI
-1065 STDQNTN
+1065 GTN
-1072 IVIASNIIDAD
+1072 YLFNAAIANNHITVGSDNM
-1083 AATQAYGITATT
+1083 AYGITATT
-1095 SGSDVIIRANEIDAK
+1095 SGSDLIIRANEIDVV
-1110 GTGAVGIGFNKQD
+1110 GVGAVGVGINNQTGA
-1123 GVIIEDNTVAI
+1123 IIEDNTISI
-1134 DGGDYT
+1134 DGGNYT
-1140 SITSSDNLGTANAAI
+1140 TITVSDSLGTANAGI
-1155 LEGEG
+1155 LVGEG
-1160 NTNVEMSGND
+1160 NTDVKTSGND
-1170 VTETSTVRLDT
+1170 VSEKTPLRSDT
-1181 VIEASDLNVTAAPSG
+1181 AIEANNITVTAAPSG
-1196 NGSYQI
+1196 NGSFEI
-1202 TLKTVSGMLL
+1202 TLRTAGGMPL

-1245 GTYNVGVFYLGD
+1245 GIYNVEVFYLGD
-1257 DDYRGSDASAKIT
+1257 DDYRGSDASAKLT

-1276 KTTASAK
+1276 KTTAAGK
-1283 TYLATAKTKSFTAT
+1283 TYLATAKTKSLTAT
-1297 LKDANGNILANKKVT
+1297 LKDANGNVLANKKVT

-1318 TYTAN
+1318 TYTAT

-1342 TVTIK
+1342 TVAIK
-1347 FAGDSVYAA
+1347 FAGDNVYAA

-1371 ITAPTKT
+1371 VTAPKKT
-1378 FKRTAK
+1378 FKRSK
-1384 TKKVVITL
+1384 KVKKVVITL

-1412 KYTVKTNSKGKAT
+1412 KYTAKTNKKGKAT
-1425 FKVKLTKKGTFKYTV
+1425 IKVKLTKKGTFKYKV

-1450 VKKTGKIKIK
+1450 AKKNGKIKIK

>member
-120 KDIKIVSGQNVYIQG
+120 KDIKIVSGKNIYIEG
-135 KEGAGIINN
+135 KEGSGIITN
-144 GTITIGGGAIGQIET
+144 GTITIGEGVANQLDT
-159 VQISGITFVNT
+159 LQISGITFINS
-170 NKNAIVVNQYAKNI
+170 NKNPIVVNQYAKNI

-233 LDLTYYLD
+233 LDLAYYLD
-241 WYNYAD
+241 WYTAGDANGQHFNVA
-247 GNAKNFFIAD
+247 NN
-257 NTIDIESTAV
+257 DINIHSTAA

-272 AMYLDSIVDSEITG
+272 AMYLDSIINSVIEG
-286 NNITVKTTNAGV
+286 NNINVVTDNAGV

-342 AISLYP
+342 AISLWSYT
-348 YDEDFEQIVK
+348 EDYEDTIVK

-511 NINITV
+511 NINITA

-672 VTDNAGVANY
+672 VTDNAGVAAY
-682 AMQVSDSWGFFND
+682 GMQVSDSWGFFND

-723 VISLYPYDEDY
+723 AISLWSYTEDY
-734 DEIVKDMVIS
+734 EDTIVKDMVIS

-851 DDDNYATYFN
+851 DDDSYATYFN
-861 ADGTIKDDAPITAG
+861 ADGTIKDDAPISAG

-882 LTNKKLVIDTGLTI
+882 LTGKKLVIDTPLTI

-901 KKLVNCTINLIQG
+901 KKLVNCTIKLIEG
-914 ADNSVI
+914 ADGTVI
-920 EDLDMEFTGDDTT
+920 DGLTIEYPELKYGAITLEE
-933 GSIGIIHIK
+933 
-942 DVTNVTIQNNKI
+942 VNNVEITNNKI
-954 VVPNFV
+954 IVPS
-960 DKTGAKYGSSVY
+960 TTQTVY
-972 GIAVESG
+972 GIAINSG
-979 ALGCN
+979 TNGCN
-984 DISVNNNHI
+984 NISINNNHI
-993 VIEGT
+993 NITGSKYV
-998 CRYLYGIDT
+998 YGIDI
-1007 WKTYGSENRNK
+1007 WQDYSLENKHN
-1018 NINIFENYVEVDGGS
+1018 NIMIFENEFFVTGTGGK
-1033 RMAEGI
+1033 MTEGI
-1039 YVSESDDIIIDG
+1039 FVSNCNDVIIDG
-1051 NTIDSTSNGAAYGI
+1051 NDITATCDGPAYGI
-1065 STDQNTN
+1065 GTN
-1072 IVIASNIIDAD
+1072 YLFNAAIANNHITVGSDNM
-1083 AATQAYGITATT
+1083 AYGITATT
-1095 SGSDVIIRANEIDAK
+1095 SGSDLIIRANEIDVV
-1110 GTGAVGIGFNKQD
+1110 GVGAVGVGINNQTGA
-1123 GVIIEDNTVAI
+1123 IIEDNTISI
-1134 DGGDYT
+1134 DGGNYT
-1140 SITSSDNLGTANAAI
+1140 TITVSDSLGTANAGI
-1155 LEGEG
+1155 LVGEG
-1160 NTNVEMSGND
+1160 NTDVKTSGND
-1170 VTETSTVRLDT
+1170 VSEKTPLRSDT
-1181 VIEASDLNVTAAPSG
+1181 AIEANNITVTAAPSG
-1196 NGSYQI
+1196 NGSFEI
-1202 TLKTVSGMLL
+1202 TLRTAGGMPL

-1245 GTYNVGVFYLGD
+1245 GTYNVEVFYLGD

-1318 TYTAN
+1318 TYTAT

>member
-1 MKRFYIMKLNKFT
+1 MKLSKFT
-14 VVLAI
+14 VILAI

-33 SVDDS
+33 TVDDS

-43 ADGDIQDSV
+43 TDGDLLESV
-52 EVTDTVDDLSTANN
+52 DITDAADDLSSADV
-66 ADETVGDDSG
+66 ADETVGDDNSG
-76 GPNDTVDYNLND
+76 PDDTVSYDLDD

-120 KDIKIVSGQNVYIQG
+120 KDIKIVSGKNIYIEG
-135 KEGAGIINN
+135 KEGSGIITN
-144 GTITIGGGAIGQIET
+144 GTITIGEGVANQLDT
-159 VQISGITFVNT
+159 LQISGITFINS
-170 NKNAIVVNQYAKNI
+170 NKNPIVVNQYAKNI

-233 LDLTYYLD
+233 LDLAYYLD
-241 WYNYAD
+241 WYTAGDANGQHFNVA
-247 GNAKNFFIAD
+247 NN
-257 NTIDIESTAV
+257 DINIHSTAP

-272 AMYLDSIVDSEITG
+272 AMYLDSIINSVIEG
-286 NNITVKTTNAGV
+286 NNINVVTDNAGV

-348 YDEDFEQIVK
+348 YDEDNEKIVK

-391 VTLNAAHGP
+391 VTLNAAHNP

-511 NINITV
+511 NINITA

-636 ANNDINIHSTAATG
+636 ANNDINIHSTAPTG

-672 VTDNAGVANY
+672 VTDNAGVAAY
-682 AMQVSDSWGFFND
+682 GMQVSDSWGFFND

-723 VISLYPYDEDY
+723 AISLYPYDEDN
-734 DEIVKDMVIS
+734 EKIVKDMVIS

-760 ASSSDVSITDNKVTL
+760 ASSNDVSITDNKVTL

-851 DDDNYATYFN
+851 DDDSYATYFN
-861 ADGTIKDDAPITAG
+861 ADGTIKDDAPISAG

-882 LTNKKLVIDTGLTI
+882 LTGKKLVIDTPLTI

-901 KKLVNCTINLIQG
+901 KKLVNCTIKLIEG
-914 ADNSVI
+914 ADGTVI
-920 EDLDMEFTGDDTT
+920 DGLTIEYPELKYGAITLEE
-933 GSIGIIHIK
+933 
-942 DVTNVTIQNNKI
+942 VNNVEITNNKI
-954 VVPNFV
+954 IVPS
-960 DKTGAKYGSSVY
+960 TTQTVY
-972 GIAVESG
+972 GIAINSG
-979 ALGCN
+979 TNGCN
-984 DISVNNNHI
+984 NISINNNHI
-993 VIEGT
+993 NITGSKYV
-998 CRYLYGIDT
+998 YGIDI
-1007 WKTYGSENRNK
+1007 WQDYSLENKHN
-1018 NINIFENYVEVDGGS
+1018 NIMIFENEFFVTGTGGK
-1033 RMAEGI
+1033 MTEGI
-1039 YVSESDDIIIDG
+1039 FVSNCNDVIIDG
-1051 NTIDSTSNGAAYGI
+1051 NDITATCDGPAYGI
-1065 STDQNTN
+1065 GTN
-1072 IVIASNIIDAD
+1072 YLFNAAIANNHITVGSDNM
-1083 AATQAYGITATT
+1083 AYGITATT
-1095 SGSDVIIRANEIDAK
+1095 SGSDLIIRANEIDVV
-1110 GTGAVGIGFNKQD
+1110 GVGAVGVGINNQTGA
-1123 GVIIEDNTVAI
+1123 IIEDNTISI
-1134 DGGDYT
+1134 DGGNYT
-1140 SITSSDNLGTANAAI
+1140 TITVSDSLGTANAGI
-1155 LEGEG
+1155 LVGEG
-1160 NTNVEMSGND
+1160 NTDVKTSGND
-1170 VTETSTVRLDT
+1170 VSEKTPLRSDT
-1181 VIEASDLNVTAAPSG
+1181 AIEANNITVTAAPSG
-1196 NGSYQI
+1196 NGSFEI
-1202 TLKTVSGMLL
+1202 TLRTAGGMPL

-1245 GTYNVGVFYLGD
+1245 GIYNVEVFYLGD
-1257 DDYRGSDASAKIT
+1257 DDYRGSDASAKLT

-1276 KTTASAK
+1276 KTTAAGK
-1283 TYLATAKTKSFTAT
+1283 TYLATAKTKSLTAT
-1297 LKDANGNILANKKVT
+1297 LKDANGNVLANKKVT

-1318 TYTAN
+1318 TYTAT

-1347 FAGDSVYAA
+1347 FAGDNVYAA

-1371 ITAPTKT
+1371 VTAPKKT
-1378 FKRTAK
+1378 FKRSK
-1384 TKKVVITL
+1384 KVKKVVINL

-1412 KYTVKTNSKGKAT
+1412 KYTAKTNKKGKAT
-1425 FKVKLTKKGTFKYTV
+1425 IKVKLTKKGTFKYKV

-1450 VKKTGKIKIK
+1450 AKKNGKIKIK

>member
-1 MKRFYIMKLNKFT
+1 MRFFIMNLNKFT
-14 VVLAI
+14 VILAI

-25 AMGAVSAE
+25 AIGAVSAE
-33 SVDDS
+33 TVDDS
-38 DIVAV
+38 DIA
-43 ADGDIQDSV
+43 AATGGDIQESV
-52 EVTDTVDDLSTANN
+52 DVTDAADGLSSADA
-66 ADETVGDDSG
+66 ADETVGDDNSG
-76 GPNDTVDYNLND
+76 PDDTVSYDLDD

-120 KDIKIVSGQNVYIQG
+120 KDIKIVSGKNIYIEG
-135 KEGAGIINN
+135 KEGSGIITN
-144 GTITIGGGAIGQIET
+144 GTITIGEGVANQLDT
-159 VQISGITFVNT
+159 LQISGITFINS
-170 NKNAIVVNQYAKNI
+170 NKNPIVVNQYAKNI

-298 AAYGMQVSDSWG
+298 AAYGMQVPDSWG

-316 ASSAYNVTINDNT
+316 ASSPYNVAIKDNT

-342 AISLYP
+342 VISLWSYTED
-348 YDEDFEQIVK
+348 YDPIVK

-376 GISASSN
+376 GISASSS

-391 VTLNAAHGP
+391 VTLNAAHNP
-400 VQAYTDGYIGNISYA
+400 VQAYTDGYIGNVSYG

-449 EDDDVQPLTIENNN
+449 EDDDVQPLTIENNS

-672 VTDNAGVANY
+672 VTDNAGVAAY
-682 AMQVSDSWGFFND
+682 GMQVPDSWGFFND
-695 PWASSAYNVTINDN
+695 PWASSPYNVAIKDN

-723 VISLYPYDEDY
+723 VISLWSYTEDY
-734 DEIVKDMVIS
+734 DPIVKDMVIS

-775 NAGHSPVQA
+775 NAAHNPVQA

-826 NAAKDGDEVQPLT
+826 KATKEDDDVQPLT
-839 IEDNEASTSYLI
+839 IEDNEAITSYLI
-851 DDDNYATYFN
+851 DDGSYSTYFN
-861 ADGTIKDDAPITAG
+861 DDGTIKDDAPIGAG

-882 LTNKKLVIDTGLTI
+882 LTGKKLVIDTSLTI

-901 KKLVNCTINLIQG
+901 KKLVNTTINLIQG

-920 EDLDMEFTGDDTT
+920 EDLDIEFTGDDTT
-933 GSIGIIHIK
+933 GSIGIIYIK

-954 VVPNFV
+954 VVPDFV

-972 GIAVESG
+972 AIEVESG
-979 ALGCN
+979 ASGCK
-984 DISVNNNHI
+984 DISINNNEI
-993 VIEGT
+993 FLSGS
-998 CRYLYGIDT
+998 CRYLYGIDVFKT
-1007 WKTYGSENRNK
+1007 WGSENRNS
-1018 NINIFENYVEVDGGS
+1018 NINIFENYVSINGGS

-1039 YVSESDDIIIDG
+1039 YVSESDEVSIDG
-1051 NTIDSTSNGAAYGI
+1051 NTIDSTSNGAAYGVA
-1065 STDQNTN
+1065 TDQLTQAVVAN
-1072 IVIASNIIDAD
+1072 NIINVD

-1095 SGSDVIIRANEIDAK
+1095 SGTDTIIRANEIDAK

-1123 GVIIEDNTVAI
+1123 GITVEDNNIAI

-1140 SITSSDNLGTANAAI
+1140 TITSSDSLGTANAGI
-1155 LEGEG
+1155 LVGEG

-1170 VTETSTVRLDT
+1170 VTETSAVRLDT
-1181 VIEASDLNVTAAPSG
+1181 AIEVSDMNVTAAPSG
-1196 NGSYQI
+1196 NGSFEI
-1202 TLKTVSGMLL
+1202 TLKTTSGMVL
-1212 ANQVVKVVFN
+1212 ANQYIKVVFD
-1222 NQMYELTTD
+1222 NQVMELSTD
-1231 AKGVALLPFALNKG
+1231 DNGVAVLPFALNKG
-1245 GTYNVGVFYLGD
+1245 GTYNVDVFYLGD
-1257 DDYRGSDASAKIT
+1257 DDYRGSDASAKLT

-1276 KTTASAK
+1276 KTTAAGK
-1283 TYLATAKTKSFTAT
+1283 TYLATAKTKSLTAT
-1297 LKDANGNILANKKVT
+1297 LKDANGNVLANKKVT

-1318 TYTAN
+1318 TYTAT

-1342 TVTIK
+1342 TVAIK
-1347 FAGDSVYAA
+1347 FAGDNVYAA

-1371 ITAPTKT
+1371 VTAPKKT
-1378 FKRTAK
+1378 FKRAK
-1384 TKKVVITL
+1384 KVKKVVITL

-1412 KYTVKTNSKGKAT
+1412 KYTAKTNKKGKAT
-1425 FKVKLTKKGTFKYTV
+1425 IKVKLTKKGTFKYTV

-1450 VKKTGKIKIK
+1450 AKKNGKIKIK